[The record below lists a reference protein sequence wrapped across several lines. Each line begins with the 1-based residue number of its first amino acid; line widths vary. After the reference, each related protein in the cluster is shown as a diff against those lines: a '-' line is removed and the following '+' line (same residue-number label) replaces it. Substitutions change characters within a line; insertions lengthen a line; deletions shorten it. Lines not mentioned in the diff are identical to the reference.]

1 MDSSLSTWLR
11 PEYVAPAVGI
21 LVAGVGGALTEV
33 GPWYK
38 ALKTPRWKPPD
49 WAFGPIWLVIISL
62 AVIAGVVAWRQ
73 TTSVQSQLWLLAS
86 FATNCILNVAW
97 SLLFFKLKRPDW
109 ALVETVFLWA
119 SIVWMMIVTYP
130 LSSTACLLLLPY
142 LVWVSIASVLNW
154 VTVKMNGPFHS

>member
-1 MDSSLSTWLR
+1 MDLSLNTWLR
-11 PEYVAPAVGI
+11 AEYVAPTIGV
-21 LVAGVGGALTEV
+21 LVAGLDGALTEV

-62 AVIAGVVAWRQ
+62 AVIAGVLAWRQ
-73 TTSVQSQLWLLAS
+73 TNSAQSQLWLLAS
-86 FATNCILNVAW
+86 FATNCVLNVVW

-154 VTVKMNGPFHS
+154 VTVKMNGPFE